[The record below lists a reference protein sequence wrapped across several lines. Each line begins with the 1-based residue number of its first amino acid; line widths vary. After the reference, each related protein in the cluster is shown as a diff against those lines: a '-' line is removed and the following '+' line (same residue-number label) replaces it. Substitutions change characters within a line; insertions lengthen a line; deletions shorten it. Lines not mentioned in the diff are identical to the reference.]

1 MLQVLLEWSEA
12 FSKSSLIY
20 DSSNRGQ
27 FDCLVM
33 ISSCGKFPNEGNRN
47 KVLVGISLSGI
58 ELELGSFMTRY
69 SLYLSIFPEKHGS
82 LED

>member
-1 MLQVLLEWSEA
+1 
-12 FSKSSLIY
+12 
-20 DSSNRGQ
+20 
-27 FDCLVM
+27 M

-47 KVLVGISLSGI
+47 KVLVGISLSRT

-69 SLYLSIFPEKHGS
+69 SLYLSIFPEEHGS